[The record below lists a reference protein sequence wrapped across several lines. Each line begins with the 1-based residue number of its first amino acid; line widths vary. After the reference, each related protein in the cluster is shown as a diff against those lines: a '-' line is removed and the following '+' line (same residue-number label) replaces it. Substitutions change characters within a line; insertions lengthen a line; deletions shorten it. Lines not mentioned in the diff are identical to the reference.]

1 MVFER
6 GPCHEN
12 GSCRSEEEYG
22 MVISPKQALAPNR
35 FFSIC
40 NEDKLGKGESYRE
53 KIVYFASLSIRNQFE
68 VHLGSDFH
76 LSKGDFFFFLFS
88 WILDALNLRWH

>member
-1 MVFER
+1 MKKAHAGQKKNVEWLF
-6 GPCHEN
+6 
-12 GSCRSEEEYG
+12 
-22 MVISPKQALAPNR
+22 LPNR
-35 FFSIC
+35 LSLPIVSSLFC